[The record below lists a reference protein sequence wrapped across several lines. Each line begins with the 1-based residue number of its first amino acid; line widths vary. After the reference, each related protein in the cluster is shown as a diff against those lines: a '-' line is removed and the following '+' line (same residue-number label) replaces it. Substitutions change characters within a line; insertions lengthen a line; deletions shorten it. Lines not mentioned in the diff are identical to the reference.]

1 MFLANASIRR
11 PIAMSCLLIA
21 MVLLGFNTYRK
32 MGLEMLPSIDVPII
46 TVKTIFPGASPE
58 QIETD
63 VAKRIEDKV
72 MTLNGIQHVES
83 TAMENVCATFL
94 EFEHGTDIDIAAM
107 DVREKIG
114 LISGDFPAEV
124 EDPIVEKFDVN
135 ALPIVKLALTGDLPI
150 ADLYDYADNTLKDRL
165 SSITGVAECILIGG
179 AKREVHLLIDRDK
192 LSARGLT
199 SGIVAQNLN
208 LAIGLI
214 PSGRVKDNGLEYTV
228 EFNADPLAVS
238 DFNELEVANVDGK
251 RVYLKDVGNAVMTTE
266 EIRQK
271 AYFDGE
277 SCISIEIVKLADANA
292 VAVVD
297 AVRSEFTKLKEQLP
311 GGMDLKWVDDE
322 GRFIKASVDSA
333 WENVAM
339 GVMLTGLIL
348 FLFLYNVR
356 TTFVVCV
363 TMPLT
368 IVIGLFFM
376 GMLGYTLN
384 MSTLIS
390 IGMSVGILVTNSIVV
405 MEAISKHIAL
415 GKTSKEAAEAGA
427 ADSWLPVLASA
438 GTNCVVLLPIAMMGG
453 MVSMFLKPLVVTMLI
468 MTLVSLFISFTL
480 TPMLCAKLL
489 TSRKNK
495 GVLAFLENK
504 FNAGLDKVISAYKRL
519 LRLFEKRRM
528 FAILF
533 IVAVIL
539 MFMSALKAAKT
550 VGGSFFPELDKGSIT
565 VRLEFPTS
573 YSLDNSVERV
583 LKIAK
588 LFDDLPGLKSSLVTV
603 GKIQGIA
610 GQASEGV
617 YLGQVQLKFLERDE
631 RDETIYDLLEVVRG
645 RLIGITD
652 CLAGA
657 FIPSLIGGISTPVE
671 AYIVGDEL
679 DVLNDISL
687 NIKQYCENYPGFNDF
702 DTSVRL
708 GKNKLKLYPKRAVF
722 NDLGVP
728 ATAFGMSLRGNL
740 EGIEIGSFKQGDRN
754 YDIVVK
760 YEERQGKDQVK
771 SFSVPGLPGKPV
783 SVESFVDIEE
793 VNTPV
798 QILRRDKRRVTKLT
812 SNLNPDFPL
821 GIAIGVIASYVD
833 DEQLLPPGYKI
844 VFAGDAERMEDS
856 QENLGEAGLLAIIL
870 VVLTLAAIMESWKQ
884 PALILVTLPLGL
896 IGVFWAL
903 LLMHK
908 SISVFVI
915 MGIVMLIGIVVNNA
929 ILIMEQ
935 LNVHLREGVPVH
947 KAMITAAG
955 DQLRPIV
962 MITLAG
968 FFGMLPMGL
977 AQGMG
982 AEVRNGVGIA
992 SAGGILVSG
1001 ILTLFV
1007 IPILYDFGT
1016 RRGKKK
1022 IVKNKISIIIILI
1035 GLSFPMGVTNLDAQD
1050 SASVT
1055 NAFVGNDE
1063 IVTGVLTLKQAKKIA
1078 LFGNPGLQAAVTR
1091 IEAASAV
1098 AQQAQSAWLPTVSAY
1113 GSAYRMEEVPGAQ
1126 GAFGSHNNYKAG
1138 VDVSWLL
1145 FDGLARRYRI
1155 MATKYGEEISENS
1168 TLDAQR
1174 LLLQGVSQAYLAVLF
1189 AGEQQR
1195 IAIETAKLN
1204 EILYKETNDRNLAG
1218 IASRSEVMNFL
1229 MRKITSENQALA
1241 AELSK
1246 RQARIALAR
1255 LMGIDDG
1262 TVQTDVQ
1269 SVSELEQEY
1278 KAFLLDFDKEILY
1291 AVDHRPD
1298 LLQKELELDR
1308 AEAVVSAE
1316 KGSYM
1321 PTVVAT
1327 GRYGYNGVDD
1337 TDILNKDEN
1346 TEAFFGVA
1354 ASWEL
1359 FDGGMRHGK
1368 VRAIKADA
1376 SAAANLYRKTQIDVV
1391 ADVRAASDNLEIKN
1405 LSLQKSDEIYK
1416 LADEIEKIVTEEYNA
1431 SLVSV
1436 TRLNQVQTDAV
1447 AAEAGLAKERL
1458 SRILA
1463 IENLNAS
1470 TGKILATD

>member
-1 MFLANASIRR
+1 MFLSNASIRR

-21 MVLLGFNTYRK
+21 LVLLGFNTYRK
-32 MGLEMLPSIDVPII
+32 MGLEMLPSIDAPII
-46 TVKTIFPGASPE
+46 TIKTIFPGASPE

-72 MTLNGIQHVES
+72 MTLNGIKHVES
-83 TAMENVCATFL
+83 TAMENVCFTFL
-94 EFEHGTDIDIAAM
+94 EFEYGTDIDIAAM

-114 LISGDFPAEV
+114 LIAGDFPAGV

-135 ALPIVKLALTGDLPI
+135 AVPVVKLALTGDLPI

-165 SSITGVAECILIGG
+165 SSIAGVAECTLIGG
-179 AKREVHLLIDRDK
+179 AKREVHILIDRDK
-192 LSARGLT
+192 LAARGLT
-199 SGIVAQNLN
+199 SGIVAQNIN
-208 LAIGLI
+208 SAIGLI
-214 PSGRVKDNGLEYTV
+214 PSGRVKDNGFEYTV
-228 EFNADPLAVS
+228 EFDADPLEVV

-251 RVYLKDVGNAVMTTE
+251 RVYLKDVGKAVMTTE

-271 AYFDGE
+271 AFLDGA
-277 SCISIEIVKLADANA
+277 SCIAIEIVKLADANA
-292 VAVVD
+292 VEVVD
-297 AVRSEFTKLKEQLP
+297 SVRSEFSKLKEQLP
-311 GGMDLKWVDDE
+311 GGMDLKWVNDE
-322 GRFIKASVDSA
+322 GKFIKASVDSA

-339 GVMLTGLIL
+339 GVVLTGLIL
-348 FLFLYNVR
+348 FLFLYNIR
-356 TTFVVCV
+356 TTFVVCI

-376 GMLGYTLN
+376 GLMNYTLN

-405 MEAISKHIAL
+405 MEAISKHISQ
-415 GKTSKEAAEAGA
+415 GKDPKEAARLGA
-427 ADSWLPVLASA
+427 SDSWLPVLASA

-453 MVSMFLKPLVVTMLI
+453 MVAMFLKPLVLTMLI

-495 GVLAFLENK
+495 GVLAFFENK
-504 FNAGLDKVISAYKRL
+504 FNAGLDKVISAYRKL
-519 LRLFEKRRM
+519 LRLFEKRKI

-533 IVAVIL
+533 IIAVVL
-539 MFMSALKAAKT
+539 MFMSALKSAKA
-550 VGGSFFPELDKGSIT
+550 VGGSFFPDLDKGSIT

-573 YSLDNSVERV
+573 YSLDNSVGRV
-583 LKIAK
+583 LEIAK
-588 LFDDLPGLKSSLVTV
+588 LFDDLPGLTSSLVTV

-631 RDETIYDLLEVVRG
+631 RDATIYDLLEIVRN
-645 RLIGITD
+645 RLTGITD
-652 CLAGA
+652 CLTGA

-679 DVLNDISL
+679 DVLNALSL
-687 NIKQYCENYPGFNDF
+687 NIKQYCENYPGFSDV

-708 GKNKLKLYPKRAVF
+708 GKNKLKMFPKRAIF
-722 NDLGVP
+722 SDLGIS
-728 ATAFGMSLRGNL
+728 ATTFGMSLRGNL
-740 EGIEIGSFKQGDRN
+740 EGIEIGTFKQGDRN

-760 YEERQGKDQVK
+760 YEEIQGKDQVK

-783 SVESFVDIEE
+783 SVESFVNFEE

-833 DEQLLPPGYKI
+833 KEQLLPPGYEI
-844 VFAGDAERMEDS
+844 IFSGDAENMAES
-856 QENLGEAGLLAIIL
+856 QASLGEAGLLAIIL
-870 VVLTLAAIMESWKQ
+870 VILTLAAIMESWKQ

-903 LLMHK
+903 LLMNE

-935 LNVHLREGVPVH
+935 LNVHLREGMPVH

-955 DQLRPIV
+955 DQMRPII
-962 MITLAG
+962 MITFAG

-977 AQGMG
+977 AQGIG
-982 AEVRNGVGIA
+982 AEARNGVGIA
-992 SAGGILVSG
+992 SAGGILISG

-1007 IPILYDFGT
+1007 VPILYDFGT

-1022 IVKNKISIIIILI
+1022 IMKDKISIIIILI
-1035 GLSFPMGVTNLDAQD
+1035 GLSLPMTVSNLSAQD
-1050 SASVT
+1050 SASIPDS
-1055 NAFVGNDE
+1055 FVEKGEVVN
-1063 IVTGVLTLKQAKKIA
+1063 GLLTLKQAKEIA
-1078 LFGNPGLQAAVTR
+1078 LSGNPGLQAAMTR
-1091 IEAASAV
+1091 IEAASAI
-1098 AQQAQSAWLPTVSAY
+1098 AQQAKSAWLPTVSAY
-1113 GSAYRMEEVPGAQ
+1113 GSAYRMEEVPGSQ
-1126 GAFGSHNNYKAG
+1126 GALGSHDNYKAG

-1145 FDGLARRYRI
+1145 FDGLSRKYRI
-1155 MATKYGEEISENS
+1155 MAAKYGEEISENS

-1204 EILYKETNDRNLAG
+1204 EVLYKETRDRNLAG
-1218 IASRSEVMNFL
+1218 AASRSDVMNFK
-1229 MRKITSENQALA
+1229 MRKIASENQALA

-1255 LMGIDDG
+1255 LMGVDDG
-1262 TVQTDVQ
+1262 TVTNDVQ
-1269 SVSELEQEY
+1269 SVSNLEQEY
-1278 KAFLLDFDKEILY
+1278 KEFLVDFDKEILY

-1298 LLQKELELDR
+1298 LLQKELELDQ
-1308 AEAVVSAE
+1308 AEAAVSAE

-1337 TDILNKDEN
+1337 TDALNKDEN
-1346 TEAFFGVA
+1346 TEAFVGVV
-1354 ASWEL
+1354 ASWDL

-1368 VRAIKADA
+1368 VRATKADA
-1376 SAAANLYRKTQIDVV
+1376 SAASDLYRKTQIDVV
-1391 ADVRAASDNLEIKN
+1391 ADVRVASDNLEIQN
-1405 LSLQKSDEIYK
+1405 LSLQKSDEIYR
-1416 LADEIEKIVTEEYNA
+1416 LADEIENVVTEEYNA

-1447 AAEAGLAKERL
+1447 AAESALARERL

-1470 TGKILATD
+1470 TGKILEH